1 MAFLAHNPLYCLHE
15 VAHEDNIAVHVAEKV
30 VGTQLL
36 SLFEQIAHERRPK
49 SVADDIWHVPHTKFR
64 SDVRGAFV
72 VPHEDD
78 LAGRAEQC
86 PTTNG
91 IPLNDCN
98 MASKRF
104 GSGKDCQH
112 GILT

>member
-1 MAFLAHNPLYCLHE
+1 VHGHPLDRLHA
-15 VAHEDNIAVHVAEKV
+15 VAHQDNIAVHVAEKV
-30 VGTQLL
+30 ADAQLL
-36 SLFEQIAHERRPK
+36 RLCEQIAHERRPK
-49 SVADDIWHVPHTKFR
+49 RVSGDLWNVPHAQFR
-64 SDVRGAFV
+64 SDFRGAFI

-78 LAGRAEQC
+78 LACRAEQR

-91 IPLNDCN
+91 IPLNDSN

-104 GSGKDCQH
+104 GSCKNCQH